1 MVGSVAATDSHSND
15 TTIIKKTSY
24 TNEVE
29 TTATSTNT
37 EKSSNTVKNVNTEI
51 SSNTNNELENV
62 DSISYNKRSSNTKTA
77 TSKIGT
83 NTKVSE
89 VTSSINAK
97 TTLNAVVTTKSGAY
111 VPSGT
116 VTFKING
123 KSIGS
128 VNVTSGNAKLSYT
141 IPSSWTDINYKIEG
155 VYSGNSKYQEST
167 GTNTLKLKSNYN
179 TVMKVKT
186 VSGNAGEKVILQATL
201 TTNGNYVKKGKVAFK
216 INGKTI
222 GTATVSNGGAKLSY
236 TIPKSYTDKQYTI
249 TATFGSNYY
258 YKAAKSTG
266 TLKVTP
272 IQNTITSIGKIT
284 ANQGATVTF
293 TANIKGTAGDIPN
306 GGKVVFKING
316 KTIGTTTASKGV
328 AKLTYTIPSSWS
340 GKYDINV
347 LYGGHNVF
355 KASKASTTLQVNS
368 KTSVPSGFEAYV
380 KSTTNCPVSNSK
392 IQSLSKS
399 LTSGLTSTYS
409 KAVSIFNY
417 VRDKV
422 SYSSYYNTRYGA
434 VGTLNRKYGNCVDQT
449 HLLIALLRAANIP
462 ARYCHATCYFRSG
475 LVTGHVWA
483 GVYVNGKWYTAD
495 TTSRSNSFGKV
506 VNWNKCGSI
515 RRYISLPF

>member
-15 TTIIKKTSY
+15 TTIVKKNSY
-24 TNEVE
+24 INEVE
-29 TTATSTNT
+29 TTATSTNS
-37 EKSSNTVKNVNTEI
+37 EKSVNTVQNVNTGS
-51 SSNTNNELENV
+51 SSNNNNELENV

-77 TSKIGT
+77 TSKIQT
-83 NTKVSE
+83 KTKVSE
-89 VTSSINAK
+89 VTSSINTK
-97 TTLNAVVTTKSGAY
+97 TTFLAVVTTKSGSY

-116 VTFKING
+116 VNFKING

-128 VNVTSGNAKLSYT
+128 ASVKSGTAKLSYT

-155 VYSGNSKYQEST
+155 VYSGNNKYQKSS
-167 GTNTLKLKSNYN
+167 GTNTLKLKSKYSTAMN
-179 TVMKVKT
+179 VKT

-201 TTNGNYVKKGKVAFK
+201 TTNGNYVKKGEVAFK
-216 INGKTI
+216 INGKTV
-222 GTATVSNGGAKLSY
+222 GTTKVSNGGAKISY

-272 IQNTITSIGKIT
+272 IQSTIISIGKST
-284 ANQGATVTF
+284 VNEGATVTF
-293 TANIKGTAGDIPN
+293 TANIKGTAGDTPD

-316 KTIGTTTASKGV
+316 RTIGTTTASKGV

-340 GKYDINV
+340 GKYEVNV
-347 LYGGHNVF
+347 LYGGHQVF
-355 KASKASTTLQVNS
+355 KASKATTTLQVNS
-368 KTSVPSGFEAYV
+368 KTKVPSGFESYV

-434 VGTLNRKYGNCVDQT
+434 VGTLNRKYGNCVDQS

-462 ARYCHATCYFRSG
+462 ARYCHSTCYFRSG

-495 TTSRSNSFGKV
+495 TTSRSNSFGNV
-506 VNWNKCGSI
+506 VNWRKCGSI
-515 RRYISLPF
+515 KRYISLPF